1 MESATES
8 TASTSVPAASAQRH
22 PRVGVGLFLV
32 DDRGYILIGKRKG
45 SHGAGTLALAGGHL
59 DWLESWEN
67 CAAREL
73 YEETGIRL
81 SDYQDHHST
90 ADDDFGSQGASP
102 RLKFVTAV
110 NYRKSK
116 VSLSDDST
124 PSSSQGDHDREAH
137 YVTVFMGARIRRPAG
152 QAEIEARIMEPTK
165 CSGWVWVPLAY
176 LYSQLEAQDS
186 LQKMEE
192 SAQKSGRASLT
203 AGGVSLERLLE
214 AQRLGERIHQSGS
227 NIVDGDVDVA
237 KGGQEQER
245 QRQPFSRHSEP
256 PSWREGGART
266 DRYQSR
272 NDDEDEA
279 AWALADD
286 LAQGARLFEPL
297 AQVLREREEVLRA
310 ALML

>member
-1 MESATES
+1 MQS
-8 TASTSVPAASAQRH
+8 TANASASTSVPASSAQRH

-59 DWLESWEN
+59 DWLESWED
-67 CAAREL
+67 CAVREL

-81 SDYQDHHST
+81 SDYQGHHST
-90 ADDDFGSQGASP
+90 ADEGASP
-102 RLKFVTAV
+102 SLNFVTAV
-110 NYRKSK
+110 NYRKGG
-116 VSLSDDST
+116 VSLSSTST
-124 PSSSQGDHDREAH
+124 PSSSQEDHDREAH
-137 YVTVFMGARIRRPAG
+137 YVTVFMGARIRRPIG

-297 AQVLREREEVLRA
+297 AQVLREREEVLRT